1 MERALQDFSSTGQ
14 VVIILSWQLLLA
26 METSSTIY
34 SSPPS
39 PLRSETASQHRGLN
53 V

>member
-39 PLRSETASQHRGLN
+39 LRSETASQHRGLN